1 MGQSPSHVLQ
11 MHTNT
16 DGSQFV
22 VRSSEQKQDV
32 WELTGNKMEPTDLR
46 EKLNYRKSCIAIQT
60 V

>member
-1 MGQSPSHVLQ
+1 

-16 DGSQFV
+16 DGSRFV